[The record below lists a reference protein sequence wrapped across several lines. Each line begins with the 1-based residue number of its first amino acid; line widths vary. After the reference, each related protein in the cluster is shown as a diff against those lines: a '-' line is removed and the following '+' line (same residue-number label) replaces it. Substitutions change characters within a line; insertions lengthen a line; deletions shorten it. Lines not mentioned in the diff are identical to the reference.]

1 MYLCRTALHRLSPLA
16 KPSSSSRLVRDVYK
30 NPSIRQMA
38 SNSFPGGDSGEKMM
52 YILVIG
58 AACASA
64 GYYTYRTIY
73 TDKARYNNR
82 VDSIMSEA
90 KDKLTDEN
98 LSEEAKAA
106 TAELCD
112 VEEPI
117 DLAADAQPTEPP
129 SEKAAPAKK
138 EGETKSNS
146 KDTAVPAA
154 VSANE
159 EASCTDSENCESAKA
174 PLSEEVPSSVEENPE
189 SHDVAAQNK
198 VQISEERLFSINE
211 EFLLLTST
219 PPSDPEEPPTCISE
233 ETSEKV
239 DTPSAEEVTSGVA
252 DPNIAASLVLLSSP
266 PGKVT
271 EETTETPEDPLA
283 IEAPSTVEDGPGN
296 QGVPA
301 DLVQDVKDAAPENAM
316 EEAHLLL
323 MSSQKR
329 NEGRFH
335 PIIELPLN
343 TNNPNPKQHPVGMNF
358 KALYT
363 K

>member
-146 KDTAVPAA
+146 KDTAVP
-154 VSANE
+154 
-159 EASCTDSENCESAKA
+159 
-174 PLSEEVPSSVEENPE
+174 
-189 SHDVAAQNK
+189 
-198 VQISEERLFSINE
+198 ERLFSINE

-301 DLVQDVKDAAPENAM
+301 DLVQDVKADAAPENAM
-316 EEAHLLL
+316 EEAAPAADEQ
-323 MSSQKR
+323 S
-329 NEGRFH
+329 E
-335 PIIELPLN
+335 EE
-343 TNNPNPKQHPVGMNF
+343 
-358 KALYT
+358 
-363 K
+363 